1 MRLGSTVMRK
11 TTGALTSFR
20 RISLLEELLVLPL
33 LELLDFT
40 TLLELDFALFE
51 LLLDLTE
58 ELLDPVALL
67 QDDEEDSTLT
77 LDEEVA
83 ELDDVALEELTGI
96 SIFLRN
102 SAAYAS
108 TTSALKCG

>member
-1 MRLGSTVMRK
+1 MRK
-11 TTGALTSFR
+11 TIGALTSFR

-51 LLLDLTE
+51 LLLNLTE

-67 QDDEEDSTLT
+67 QDDEEAVLF
-77 LDEEVA
+77 E
-83 ELDDVALEELTGI
+83 ELDDFTTLLELDFALLELLLDLTEELLDPVALL
-96 SIFLRN
+96 
-102 SAAYAS
+102 
-108 TTSALKCG
+108 